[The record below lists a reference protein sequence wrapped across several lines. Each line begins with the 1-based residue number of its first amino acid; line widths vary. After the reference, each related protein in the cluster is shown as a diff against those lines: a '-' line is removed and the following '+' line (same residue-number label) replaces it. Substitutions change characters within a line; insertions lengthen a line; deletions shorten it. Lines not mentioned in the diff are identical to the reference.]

1 MKSTT
6 AICRKRSS
14 TANRA
19 IATLRTLPCS
29 ATTTRKCTRINRT
42 STCVTSAPRATT
54 FTRRT
59 SRTLT
64 PTTRKPRRSNSC
76 RWSGFSVRI
85 VTLGECFGWWG
96 RNLLQNVFLQGLS
109 ARSAQAHAPSLW
121 NSTVRHLWA
130 GMFER
135 YDLEIS
141 QGSASQRRSDLLGV
155 REGV

>member
-85 VTLGECFGWWG
+85 VTLGFISEVCASTCSVTLELNGATSAG
-96 RNLLQNVFLQGLS
+96 RN
-109 ARSAQAHAPSLW
+109 
-121 NSTVRHLWA
+121 VRAL
-130 GMFER
+130 
-135 YDLEIS
+135 
-141 QGSASQRRSDLLGV
+141 
-155 REGV
+155 